1 MLWQFYIVLLLSF
14 VCVLLG
20 FYFAYTCVQ
29 KENITPYVKK
39 QMLQKMWRSF
49 TTIWKRCLMVIAA
62 SGLIILCVN
71 CKSTVKTSKIAPPSP
86 FDENGEPIVTYSEE
100 TGLVSM
106 PLYYWELIFLYISTT
121 QNQMY

>member
-1 MLWQFYIVLLLSF
+1 
-14 VCVLLG
+14 
-20 FYFAYTCVQ
+20 
-29 KENITPYVKK
+29 
-39 QMLQKMWRSF
+39 
-49 TTIWKRCLMVIAA
+49 
-62 SGLIILCVN
+62 
-71 CKSTVKTSKIAPPSP
+71 VKTSKIAPPSP